1 MVTQPVTAHQQKSLL
16 DAHTS
21 FGLLLLLLAA
31 ILALRVA
38 GLAVSH
44 AELFFDEAQYWAWA
58 QDPAFGYYTKP
69 PLIAWQI
76 AASTSLCGDSPACI
90 RLSSPLI
97 HFATSLL
104 LYAVAFRLFDRRVAF
119 WSALVYAAMPGTSIS
134 ATLISTDVAL
144 LFFWTL
150 GLLAIVLHVQRPS
163 LAAGALLGLAVG
175 GFWALAVSAAARMV
189 SEEKMG
195 VAIAVILA
203 GISVGTVVGV
213 PAGALVGELVGWR
226 WAFAINAGFALA
238 ILLAQLVFLPRLPA
252 TKSVRLGDMLGL
264 FRRRDVLL
272 GLAATALLVTGHFAA
287 YTYVTPLLVDVSG
300 FAMAEV
306 TLLLAA
312 YGVAAF
318 AGNFIAGKV
327 VAKHTRA
334 TLVGVSLLVAATT
347 IAVPNIAAVPALSIA
362 LLILWGAAFGGLP
375 VALQTWMYK
384 ASGEEKESGQV
395 VFNSLFQWA
404 LALGALFGGLVVD
417 GLGVAPAIMLGGGLA
432 LVAAA
437 VVWLVAKDDG
447 GETSEVPA
455 AI

>member
-1 MVTQPVTAHQQKSLL
+1 MSTARTDRIAPKTWLALSSVAFGTFALVTTEFLPV
-16 DAHTS
+16 
-21 FGLLLLLLAA
+21 GLLKEIASS
-31 ILALRVA
+31 
-38 GLAVSH
+38 LAVSEGR
-44 AELFFDEAQYWAWA
+44 AGLMITMPGVVAA
-58 QDPAFGYYTKP
+58 
-69 PLIAWQI
+69 IAGPVLMLGAGRLDRRLGLWLMTMLLAVSNAI
-76 AASTSLCGDSPACI
+76 SS
-90 RLSSPLI
+90 LSSSFELM
-97 HFATSLL
+97 
-104 LYAVAFRLFDRRVAF
+104 LFGRF
-119 WSALVYAAMPGTSIS
+119 
-134 ATLISTDVAL
+134 
-144 LFFWTL
+144 
-150 GLLAIVLHVQRPS
+150 
-163 LAAGALLGLAVG
+163 LLGLAVG

-226 WAFAINAGFALA
+226 WAFAINAGFALV

-252 TKSVRLGDMLGL
+252 SKSVRLGDMLGL

-327 VAKHTRA
+327 VAKHTKA
-334 TLVGVSLLVAATT
+334 TLVGVSVLVAATT
-347 IAVPNIAAVPALSIA
+347 IAVPNIAMVPALSIA
-362 LLILWGAAFGGLP
+362 LLVLWGAAFGGLP

-437 VVWLVAKDDG
+437 VVWLVAKGDG
-447 GETSEVPA
+447 GETTEVPA

>member
-1 MVTQPVTAHQQKSLL
+1 MSTARTDRIAPKTWLALSSVAFGTFALVTTEFLPV
-16 DAHTS
+16 
-21 FGLLLLLLAA
+21 GLLKEIAS
-31 ILALRVA
+31 
-38 GLAVSH
+38 GLAVSEGR
-44 AELFFDEAQYWAWA
+44 AGLMVTMPGVVAA
-58 QDPAFGYYTKP
+58 
-69 PLIAWQI
+69 IAGPVLMLGAGRLDRRLGLWLMTMLLAVSNAI
-76 AASTSLCGDSPACI
+76 SS
-90 RLSSPLI
+90 LSSSFELM
-97 HFATSLL
+97 
-104 LYAVAFRLFDRRVAF
+104 LFGRF
-119 WSALVYAAMPGTSIS
+119 
-134 ATLISTDVAL
+134 
-144 LFFWTL
+144 
-150 GLLAIVLHVQRPS
+150 
-163 LAAGALLGLAVG
+163 LLGLAVG

-203 GISVGTVVGV
+203 GISGGTVVGV

-252 TKSVRLGDMLGL
+252 SKSVRLGDMLGL

-287 YTYVTPLLVDVSG
+287 YTYVTPLLIDISG

-327 VAKHTRA
+327 VAKHTKA
-334 TLVGVSLLVAATT
+334 TLVGVSVLVAATT
-347 IAVPNIAAVPALSIA
+347 IAVPNIAMVPALSIA
-362 LLILWGAAFGGLP
+362 LLVLWGAAFGGLP

-437 VVWLVAKDDG
+437 VVWLVAKGDG
-447 GETSEVPA
+447 GETTKVPA